1 MDEVREITGSDFN
14 GHIRMKMWEGKSLMA
29 SGNAEENVVD
39 CTMAF
44 DLSIKGTHTK
54 KRGTNIHNLQQQ
66 RNIKSGRLYFMWK
79 DCKVFIG
86 RMLVPV
92 SKLPR
97 KQKTAQRCSLVIV

>member
-29 SGNAEENVVD
+29 SGNAEENVAD

-54 KRGTNIHNLQQQ
+54 KKGEPIYTTSSNKGTLSQVDFILC
-66 RNIKSGRLYFMWK
+66 GR
-79 DCKVFIG
+79 
-86 RMLVPV
+86 
-92 SKLPR
+92 
-97 KQKTAQRCSLVIV
+97 TARFL